1 MKVPVGEAFMRRRAV
16 VGVERGADVLNKRK
30 CEFGELCSFSC
41 LCLHFFK
48 EGVID
53 RDKKMRSECKREE
66 KRWGR
71 VGRRAGR
78 QLLRLGCSWS
88 VGT

>member
-1 MKVPVGEAFMRRRAV
+1 MQDPCPGQCCECTVLKVPVGEAFMRRRAV

-53 RDKKMRSECKREE
+53 RQKDE
-66 KRWGR
+66 
-71 VGRRAGR
+71 V
-78 QLLRLGCSWS
+78 
-88 VGT
+88 

>member
-1 MKVPVGEAFMRRRAV
+1 MGEAFMRRRAV

-48 EGVID
+48 EGVIN
-53 RDKKMRSECKREE
+53 
-66 KRWGR
+66 
-71 VGRRAGR
+71 R
-78 QLLRLGCSWS
+78 QKDE
-88 VGT
+88 V